1 MTIWFL
7 LLKMKCLNPQRK
19 CRYCI
24 SLIKPLFY
32 YGISFY
38 EGRQDV
44 HVELNVDAWGKG
56 SRERPTTCSHKVP
69 PFIWHACQTF
79 TLKYAGKWAKTHS
92 SCTLSLSM
100 HLLPRLRT
108 PVHQLSRQ
116 QPPPTSPHSESLT
129 HMLLK
134 IFSFSLLN
142 TIKLIETEIL
152 GSAKPTVGTNIPC
165 TKNLQFIKLSTSLT
179 DCLLSCEYNRT
190 LLVPHYT
197 QE

>member
-1 MTIWFL
+1 
-7 LLKMKCLNPQRK
+7 MKCLNPQRK
-19 CRYCI
+19 CLYCI

-32 YGISFY
+32 YGIFFY

-56 SRERPTTCSHKVP
+56 SRETPTTCGHKVP
-69 PFIWHACQTF
+69 PFIWHAHQTF
-79 TLKYAGKWAKTHS
+79 ISKYARKWARHIAPAP
-92 SCTLSLSM
+92 SLYIST
-100 HLLPRLRT
+100 HLLPMLRT
-108 PVHQLSRQ
+108 PVHQLSKQ
-116 QPPPTSPHSESLT
+116 QLPPTSTHSESLT

-179 DCLLSCEYNRT
+179 DCLLSCEHNRT

>member
-1 MTIWFL
+1 MGKRRKRKTDHLQPRSATIYMTCMSNLYTEICR
-7 LLKMKCLNPQRK
+7 KM
-19 CRYCI
+19 
-24 SLIKPLFY
+24 S
-32 YGISFY
+32 
-38 EGRQDV
+38 
-44 HVELNVDAWGKG
+44 
-56 SRERPTTCSHKVP
+56 
-69 PFIWHACQTF
+69 
-79 TLKYAGKWAKTHS
+79 KTHS
-92 SCTLSLSM
+92 SCTLCISM

-116 QPPPTSPHSESLT
+116 QSPPTSTHSESLT

-152 GSAKPTVGTNIPC
+152 GTAKPTVGTNIPC
-165 TKNLQFIKLSTSLT
+165 TENLQFIKLSTSLT

>member
-1 MTIWFL
+1 MCGAECGCMEKSKVEKDSPPAAT
-7 LLKMKCLNPQRK
+7 KCHHLQR
-19 CRYCI
+19 
-24 SLIKPLFY
+24 
-32 YGISFY
+32 
-38 EGRQDV
+38 
-44 HVELNVDAWGKG
+44 
-56 SRERPTTCSHKVP
+56 
-69 PFIWHACQTF
+69 ACQTF
-79 TLKYAGKWAKTHS
+79 SETCWKVSRTHR
-92 SCTLSLSM
+92 SCPLYSRALA
-100 HLLPRLRT
+100 PRLRT

-116 QPPPTSPHSESLT
+116 QPPPTSTHSESLT

-142 TIKLIETEIL
+142 TINLIETEIL

-197 QE
+197 EE

>member
-19 CRYCI
+19 RLYCI
-24 SLIKPLFY
+24 SLIKPLFLLWY
-32 YGISFY
+32 LF
-38 EGRQDV
+38 
-44 HVELNVDAWGKG
+44 LWGKTGCACG
-56 SRERPTTCSHKVP
+56 SERGCMQKRRQRKTNHLHNIYMTCVRPLSRNMLENEQRHTACAHCRSVP
-69 PFIWHACQTF
+69 
-79 TLKYAGKWAKTHS
+79 
-92 SCTLSLSM
+92 
-100 HLLPRLRT
+100 LLPSLRT

-116 QPPPTSPHSESLT
+116 QPPPTSTHSESLT

-165 TKNLQFIKLSTSLT
+165 TKNLQFIKVSTSLT

>member
-1 MTIWFL
+1 MTDHLQPQSATIYMTCVSNL
-7 LLKMKCLNPQRK
+7 CTEICRKM
-19 CRYCI
+19 
-24 SLIKPLFY
+24 S
-32 YGISFY
+32 
-38 EGRQDV
+38 
-44 HVELNVDAWGKG
+44 
-56 SRERPTTCSHKVP
+56 T
-69 PFIWHACQTF
+69 
-79 TLKYAGKWAKTHS
+79 THS
-92 SCTLSLSM
+92 SCTLCIAVR
-100 HLLPRLRT
+100 LLPRLRT

-116 QPPPTSPHSESLT
+116 QPPPTSTHSESLT

-134 IFSFSLLN
+134 ILSFSLLN

>member
-19 CRYCI
+19 RFYCI

-32 YGISFY
+32 YAICFY

-44 HVELNVDAWGKG
+44 HMDLNVDAWGKEG
-56 SRERPTTCSHKVP
+56 IGRPAVTKCHHLYDTHVRPLSWNMLGNEQRHTACAHCRSVP
-69 PFIWHACQTF
+69 F
-79 TLKYAGKWAKTHS
+79 
-92 SCTLSLSM
+92 
-100 HLLPRLRT
+100 LPRLRT

-116 QPPPTSPHSESLT
+116 QPPPTSTHSESLT

-152 GSAKPTVGTNIPC
+152 GSARPTVGTNIPC
-165 TKNLQFIKLSTSLT
+165 TKNLQFIKVSASLT
-179 DCLLSCEYNRT
+179 DCPPSYKYNRT
-190 LLVPHYT
+190 LLVPHHT

>member
-19 CRYCI
+19 CLYYIR
-24 SLIKPLFY
+24 LIKPLFY

-38 EGRQDV
+38 EGRHV
-44 HVELNVDAWGKG
+44 HAELNVDAWGKG
-56 SRERPTTCSHKVP
+56 GRERPTTCSHKVP

-79 TLKYAGKWAKTHS
+79 ILKYAGKMSKTHS
-92 SCTLSLSM
+92 SCTLCTSV
-100 HLLPRLRT
+100 HLLPGLRT
-108 PVHQLSRQ
+108 PMHQLSRQ
-116 QPPPTSPHSESLT
+116 QPPPTSTHSKSLT

-179 DCLLSCEYNRT
+179 DCLLSCKYNRT

>member
-19 CRYCI
+19 WLYCI

-32 YGISFY
+32 YGICFY

-44 HVELNVDAWGKG
+44 HADLNVDARRKG
-56 SRERPTTCSHKVP
+56 SREGPTTCSHQVP
-69 PFIWHACQTF
+69 PFIRHACQTF
-79 TLKYAGKWAKTHS
+79 ILIFAGKWAKTHS
-92 SCTLSLSM
+92 LCTLQISVFASM
-100 HLLPRLRT
+100 A
-108 PVHQLSRQ
+108 QDSCASAEQQ
-116 QPPPTSPHSESLT
+116 QPPPTSTHSKSLT

-152 GSAKPTVGTNIPC
+152 GSAKPTIGTNIPC
-165 TKNLQFIKLSTSLT
+165 TKNLQFIKVSTSLT
-179 DCLLSCEYNRT
+179 DCLLSCECNRT

>member
-1 MTIWFL
+1 M
-7 LLKMKCLNPQRK
+7 P
-19 CRYCI
+19 
-24 SLIKPLFY
+24 
-32 YGISFY
+32 
-38 EGRQDV
+38 
-44 HVELNVDAWGKG
+44 VELNVDAWGKPG
-56 SRERPTTCSHKVP
+56 RGRPTTCSHKVP

-79 TLKYAGKWAKTHS
+79 VLKYAGKWARHRARAYCITVR
-92 SCTLSLSM
+92 
-100 HLLPRLRT
+100 LLPRLRT

-116 QPPPTSPHSESLT
+116 QPPPTSTHSESLT

-142 TIKLIETEIL
+142 TIKLIETEIW

-197 QE
+197 